1 MATGEKLIV
10 SAAHRKSSTPPLLK
24 DQRALAAGARALSE
38 QCTIMRRILAR
49 VGTPPLRDFPADFTG
64 LAKIVTGQQL
74 SAQSAAAI
82 WARVAAAI
90 VPFEA
95 RAILARSDAGLAA
108 LGLSGAKIRTLKAI
122 ATAIDSNRLDIPGLS
137 TAADAVVIERLT
149 ALHGV
154 GPWTADIYLLF
165 ALRRADAFAAGD
177 LALQLAAQRHFKR
190 QMRPSAVELAKL
202 AERWRPWRGVA
213 ARLLWA
219 DYGAEKS
226 NAKAR
231 KASKK

>member
-1 MATGEKLIV
+1 MTLNDEL
-10 SAAHRKSSTPPLLK
+10 
-24 DQRALAAGARALSE
+24 ALAAGARALSE
-38 QCTIMRRILAR
+38 QCTIMRRIHAR
-49 VGTPPLRDFPADFTG
+49 VGTPPLRDFSADFKG

-95 RAILARSDAGLAA
+95 RTILARNDAGLAA
-108 LGLSGAKIRTLKAI
+108 LGLSTAKVRTLKAI
-122 ATAIDSNRLDIPGLS
+122 ATAINSEGLDIPGLS
-137 TAADAVVIERLT
+137 SAADTVVIDRLT

-177 LALQLAAQRHFKR
+177 LALQIAAQHHFKLEA
-190 QMRPSAVELAKL
+190 RPTAAELTKL
-202 AERWRPWRGVA
+202 AERWRPWRAVA

-226 NAKAR
+226 DAKAR
-231 KASKK
+231 KAAKK